1 MKVRLKPA
9 FRSRLLAT
17 GLSLATFVAIVSG
30 FIQESASAAPEL
42 SVKSTGTD
50 APLSPEVLVTQN
62 PAPTVESTPT
72 TTASASPTSSPA
84 PTSSAAPTASPVP
97 TTSTAPSAKP
107 KSSASANAIEPSP
120 TATQRPSAQPT
131 KSAAPTVNPSPSSLE
146 GVAPATPVTPVTPEV
161 AATIPEPTT
170 AIFTCMS
177 PGGNTRDPSGSSCPT
192 KWGYVLTQV

>member
-1 MKVRLKPA
+1 MKVQLKPA

-17 GLSLATFVAIVSG
+17 GVSLATFVAIVSG

-72 TTASASPTSSPA
+72 TTASASPTSS
-84 PTSSAAPTASPVP
+84 
-97 TTSTAPSAKP
+97 TAPSAKP
-107 KSSASANAIEPSP
+107 KPSASANAIEPSP

-131 KSAAPTVNPSPSSLE
+131 ESAAPTINPSPSSLE
-146 GVAPATPVTPVTPEV
+146 GVIPATPVTPVTPEV
-161 AATIPEPTT
+161 ASTIPEPTT

>member
-17 GLSLATFVAIVSG
+17 GVSLATFVAIVSG
-30 FIQESASAAPEL
+30 FVQESASAAPEL

-50 APLSPEVLVTQN
+50 APLSPEVLVTQK
-62 PAPTVESTPT
+62 PAPTVEPTLT
-72 TTASASPTSSPA
+72 TTASASPTSSA
-84 PTSSAAPTASPVP
+84 
-97 TTSTAPSAKP
+97 APSAKP
-107 KSSASANAIEPSP
+107 KSSASANVIEPSP
-120 TATQRPSAQPT
+120 TAIQQPSAEPT
-131 KSAAPTVNPSPSSLE
+131 KSAAPTINPSPSSLD

-161 AATIPEPTT
+161 ASTIPEPTT

-177 PGGNTRDPSGSSCPT
+177 PGGNTRDPYGDSCPS

>member
-62 PAPTVESTPT
+62 PAPTVEPTPT

-84 PTSSAAPTASPVP
+84 PTSSA
-97 TTSTAPSAKP
+97 APSAKP

-161 AATIPEPTT
+161 SSTIPEPTT

>member
-17 GLSLATFVAIVSG
+17 GVSLATFVAIVSG

-62 PAPTVESTPT
+62 PAPTQEPVPT
-72 TTASASPTSSPA
+72 TTTSASPTSSPA
-84 PTSSAAPTASPVP
+84 PTASSAPTSSA
-97 TTSTAPSAKP
+97 APSAKP
-107 KSSASANAIEPSP
+107 KSSASTNAIEPSP

-131 KSAAPTVNPSPSSLE
+131 KFAVPTINPSPSSLQ
-146 GVAPATPVTPVTPEV
+146 GVAPATPVVPATPEV
-161 AATIPEPTT
+161 APTIPEPTT
-170 AIFTCMS
+170 AVFTCMS

>member
-17 GLSLATFVAIVSG
+17 GVSLATFVAIVSG

-42 SVKSTGTD
+42 SVKSTGPDTS
-50 APLSPEVLVTQN
+50 LSPEVPVTQN
-62 PAPTVESTPT
+62 PGPAVEPTLT

-84 PTSSAAPTASPVP
+84 TTASPAPTSSA
-97 TTSTAPSAKP
+97 APSAKP

-120 TATQRPSAQPT
+120 TATQRPSAQPS
-131 KSAAPTVNPSPSSLE
+131 KSAAPTINPSPSSLD

-161 AATIPEPTT
+161 ASTIPEPTT

>member
-1 MKVRLKPA
+1 MMKVRLKPA

-17 GLSLATFVAIVSG
+17 GVSLATFVAIVSG

-42 SVKSTGTD
+42 SVKSTGAD

-72 TTASASPTSSPA
+72 SSPA
-84 PTSSAAPTASPVP
+84 PTSSSAPTASPAP
-97 TTSTAPSAKP
+97 TSSAAPSAKP

-146 GVAPATPVTPVTPEV
+146 GVAPATPVTPVTPEL
-161 AATIPEPTT
+161 ASTIPEPTT

>member
-17 GLSLATFVAIVSG
+17 GVSLATFVAIVSG

-62 PAPTVESTPT
+62 PAPTVEPTPPT
-72 TTASASPTSSPA
+72 TTSASPASSPATTASPA
-84 PTSSAAPTASPVP
+84 PTISA
-97 TTSTAPSAKP
+97 APSAKP
-107 KSSASANAIEPSP
+107 KSSASANVIEPSP
-120 TATQRPSAQPT
+120 TAIQQPSAEPT
-131 KSAAPTVNPSPSSLE
+131 KSAAPTINPSPSSLD
-146 GVAPATPVTPVTPEV
+146 GVAPAAPVTPVTPEV
-161 AATIPEPTT
+161 ASTIPEPTT

-177 PGGNTRDPSGSSCPT
+177 PGGNTRDPYGDSCPS